1 MMADSPKI
9 YRTDNLIAGAYPAQ
23 GQKTME
29 ELIAEITTA
38 TDIELKRSNEKFP
51 LFHSPHESYGV
62 IAEEMQ
68 EMSDDNKE
76 LMRLFMTYFDN
87 VCQNEATYQKVCLT
101 SIRDTAI
108 HMAAETC
115 QVAAMAQ
122 KALDSMDAGYQHS

>member
-1 MMADSPKI
+1 MADSPKI

-23 GQKTME
+23 GRKTMK
-29 ELIAEITTA
+29 ELIAEITTSA
-38 TDIELKRSNEKFP
+38 DNELNRANEKFP

-62 IAEEMQ
+62 IAEEMK
-68 EMSDDNKE
+68 EMSDDCKV
-76 LMRLFMTYFDN
+76 LIDTFTTYFSN
-87 VCQNEATYQKVCLT
+87 VCANENQYQIANLVSL
-101 SIRDTAI
+101 RETAI

>member
-1 MMADSPKI
+1 MK
-9 YRTDNLIAGAYPAQ
+9 
-23 GQKTME
+23 

-38 TDIELKRSNEKFP
+38 TDNELKRANEKFP

-62 IAEEMQ
+62 IAEEMR

-76 LMRLFMTYFDN
+76 LIRLFMTYFDN
-87 VCQNEATYQKVCLT
+87 VCANENQYQKTNLVSLRE
-101 SIRDTAI
+101 IAI

-122 KALDSMDAGYQHS
+122 KALDSMENYRKD

>member
-1 MMADSPKI
+1 MK
-9 YRTDNLIAGAYPAQ
+9 
-23 GQKTME
+23 
-29 ELIAEITTA
+29 ELIAEIITA
-38 TDIELKRSNEKFP
+38 SDNELKRANEKFP
-51 LFHSPHESYGV
+51 LFHSPHETYGV
-62 IAEEMQ
+62 IAEEMK
-68 EMSDDNKE
+68 EMSDDCKV
-76 LMRLFMTYFDN
+76 LIDTFTTYFSN